1 MGTLGKILLFVNF
14 AAFGGLAYFATQ
26 GWAAR
31 QAAAANALKH
41 QLVITGMPVVAPA
54 GIDAGSGSVALGTL
68 VSGTLQVDAVRP
80 SLLESLFAGT
90 ATEEYA
96 GTPFPKTQMDAVET
110 AKRKAD
116 AKLSGLPAVEQIALL
131 AGKYTADPS
140 SGRVVFTPGW
150 LANMAETYAER
161 VAVRRLA
168 DPTAWERQPD
178 KKEAS
183 AKTLLEMF
191 SRRFEAL
198 NKVDAKQAD
207 VEAGAVKEATD
218 VIRAANDD
226 AKRKFAA
233 YTTLIAVPDADA
245 AATAAAGKAAGDA
258 LDKLNEAYSALQ
270 AVLATVGTAA
280 SRDEGDRRKRI
291 AHTLMNLDE
300 GTGWQKRVALTVG
313 LRTYL
318 AALSDQANRFQKMAG
333 SAEQQVVLDQARF
346 ADEYDLLKN
355 LAIGQSLL
363 LKSQSAVRADLQ
375 GQRAKDEESVTQR
388 RLLLEDRRATLAAV
402 NGRVAAQLA
411 AQAETERRLFEVQ
424 KAVGDTLRKSFTLEA
439 DLAAAEA
446 KN

>member
-1 MGTLGKILLFVNF
+1 MGTLGKILLFVNL
-14 AAFGGLAYFATQ
+14 AAFAGLAYFATQ
-26 GWAAR
+26 AWSAR

-41 QLVITGMPVVAPA
+41 QLVIVGVPVAAPA
-54 GIDAGSGSVALGTL
+54 GVNADSGSVALGVV
-68 VSGTLQVDAVRP
+68 VSGSLRVDSARP
-80 SLLESLFAGT
+80 SLLEGLFAGT
-90 ATEEYA
+90 SGEEYA
-96 GTPFPKTQMDAVET
+96 GTPFPRTQLEAVET
-110 AKRKAD
+110 AKVKAD
-116 AKLSGLPAVEQIALL
+116 AKLSGLPAVEQIAQL
-131 AGKYTADPS
+131 GGRYTADPA

-150 LANMAETYAER
+150 LATMAETYAER
-161 VAVRRLA
+161 TAVRRLS
-168 DPTAWERQPD
+168 DPTSWQRQPD
-178 KKEAS
+178 KKEAN
-183 AKTLLEMF
+183 AKTLLDMF

-198 NKVDAKQAD
+198 KKVDAKQAD
-207 VEAGAVKEATD
+207 AEADAVKEATD
-218 VIRAANDD
+218 VIRKANDE
-226 AKRKFAA
+226 AKRKYAA
-233 YTTLIAVPDADA
+233 YTALIAAADPDQ
-245 AATAAAGKAAGDA
+245 AATTAAGVAAGDA
-258 LDKLNEAYSALQ
+258 IDKLNAAYASLQ
-270 AVLATVGTAA
+270 GVLSTVGTAA

-291 AHTLMNLDE
+291 AHLLMNLAE
-300 GTGWQKRVALTVG
+300 NEGWQKRVALTVG

>member
-14 AAFGGLAYFATQ
+14 AAFGGLTYFATQ
-26 GWAAR
+26 AWGAR

-41 QLVITGMPVVAPA
+41 QLAITGMPVVAPA
-54 GIDAGSGSVALGTL
+54 GSDADSGSVPLGTV
-68 VSGTLQVDAVRP
+68 VSLSLQVDAVRP
-80 SLLESLFAGT
+80 SLLESHFTGT
-90 ATEEYA
+90 SGEEYA
-96 GTPFPKTQMDAVET
+96 GTPFPKTQMDAIDT

-116 AKLSGLPAVEQIALL
+116 AKLSGMPAVEQIALL
-131 AGKYTADPS
+131 AGTYTADPS

-161 VAVRRLA
+161 VVVRKLA
-168 DPTAWERQPD
+168 DPTSWQRQPD
-178 KKEAS
+178 KKEDN
-183 AKTLLEMF
+183 AKTLLAMF
-191 SRRFEAL
+191 ARRFEAL

-207 VEAGAVKEATD
+207 AEASAVKAATE
-218 VIRAANDD
+218 VIRSANDD

-233 YTTLIAVPDADA
+233 YTALLAAADADQ
-245 AATAAAGKAAGDA
+245 AATTAAGRAAGDA
-258 LDKLNEAYSALQ
+258 LDKLNETYVALQ
-270 AVLATVGTAA
+270 TVLSTVGTTA
-280 SRDEGDRRKRI
+280 SRDDGDRRKRI
-291 AHTLMNLDE
+291 AHVLMNLAE
-300 GTGWQKRVALTVG
+300 NAGWQKRVALTVG

-363 LKSQSAVRADLQ
+363 LKSQVAVRADLQ
-375 GQRAKDEESVTQR
+375 AQRAKDEESVTQR
-388 RLLLEDRRATLAAV
+388 RLLLEDRRAALAAV
-402 NGRVAAQLA
+402 QERVAAQLA

-424 KAVGDTLRKSFTLEA
+424 KAVGDTLRKSFALEA

-446 KN
+446 KK